1 MTVGR
6 IVVKLFHTPV
16 DFSNPNSAEVFRA
29 MQQLQSQ
36 AAPLQLPQFP
46 SGALVS
52 PPPVR
57 TASTPL
63 SWPPGNVGGLAL
75 LMYHLSIRPVA
86 EVSIATALA
95 IVAGICGLGW
105 NSHTGAGLNLYIAFV
120 GRSGIGKEAI
130 ADGISKLMTASFLKG
145 AIHAPSFFTFDSLA
159 SGQALVKQMAETP
172 CLLHI
177 SGEFGHDIAY
187 MAIDKT
193 GPHATL
199 RQQMTKLYSKSSAG
213 AVAGGISYSNRESNV
228 QIGGSVS
235 YSMIGETTPG
245 TFYEALNGSM
255 MSDGFMSRFVV
266 IEYEGQRPP
275 ENDLRGSV
283 SKEWTDWFERLVNA
297 ATAQTVAVP
306 AIPDE
311 DAKLLYSKF
320 NLECD
325 MQVNSTQDE
334 ARRQMWNRAHLKAL
348 KVGSLLAVADNH
360 ISPVISGVHAQWSI
374 ELVQRDIGG
383 MTRRLTS
390 GDIGGGDDA
399 RRQKVQKCVR
409 EWLTEELPETYR
421 KRSGWPE
428 MKRASLVP
436 RNYLTNRLQSLPLFS
451 NHRLGANAA
460 ISSVLDGMVRDGLLR
475 PIEKGRVRDMFG
487 FHGEGYAVLWLD

>member
-1 MTVGR
+1 
-6 IVVKLFHTPV
+6 VVKLFDTPI

-36 AAPLQLPQFP
+36 AAPLQPPQFP
-46 SGALVS
+46 SEASVS
-52 PPPVR
+52 SPLERPS
-57 TASTPL
+57 TAPL
-63 SWPPGNVGGLAL
+63 LWPPGNVGGLAL
-75 LMYHLSIRPVA
+75 LMYQLSIRPVA

-95 IVAGICGLGW
+95 TVAGVCGLGW
-105 NSHTGAGLNLYIAFV
+105 NTHTGAGLNLYIAFV

-130 ADGISKLMTASFLKG
+130 ADGISKLMTATFLKG

-177 SGEFGHDIAY
+177 SGEFGHDISY

-199 RQQMTKLYSKSSAG
+199 RQQMTKLYTKSSAG
-213 AVAGGISYSNRESNV
+213 SVAGGISYSNRESNV

-235 YSMIGETTPG
+235 YSIVGETTPG

-255 MSDGFMSRFVV
+255 MSDGFLSRFVV

-275 ENDLRGSV
+275 ENEHRGAV
-283 SKEWTDWFERLVNA
+283 NKAWTDWFEKLVNA
-297 ATAQTVAVP
+297 ATSQTVVVP

-311 DAKLLYSKF
+311 DAKQLYANF

-325 MQVNSTQDE
+325 MQVNATQDE

-348 KVGSLLAVADNH
+348 KVGALLAVADNH
-360 ISPVISGVHAQWSI
+360 VSPTVTGAQAKWAI

-383 MTRRLTS
+383 MTKRLMS
-390 GDIGGGDDA
+390 GDIGGGDDT

-409 EWLTEELPETYR
+409 EWLTEELSETYR
-421 KRSGWPE
+421 KRNGWPE
-428 MKRASLVP
+428 MKQASLVP
-436 RNYLTNRLQSLPLFS
+436 RNYLTNRLQSLPLFA

-460 ISSVLDGMVRDGLLR
+460 MSAVLDGMVRDGLLR
-475 PIEKGRVRDMFG
+475 PIEKGRIRDMYG
-487 FHGEGYAVLWLD
+487 FSGEAYAVLWLD